1 MTTKPSDQAEPPYRT
16 EPSDQA
22 EPSRP
27 ADPAHPVDSTDA
39 PDPDTGT
46 ETEVPVEHGGQV
58 LLVRRRRVPALGF
71 WVLLAVAI
79 PFVIGMI
86 IAWSVGLR
94 SLTQIL
100 YFGVTAGILGGAPL
114 ALIAAVIDQ
123 VLDRRRRRR

>member
-1 MTTKPSDQAEPPYRT
+1 MTTKPSDQAEP
-16 EPSDQA
+16 SGAADQA
-22 EPSRP
+22 
-27 ADPAHPVDSTDA
+27 DPTDA

-86 IAWSVGLR
+86 VAWSVGLR